1 MTIPASQIVD
11 ITPRVISGGLSGL
24 AFVGLLL
31 TKNAKLPTNT
41 AVPFYDA
48 SSVGEYFGTA
58 SSEYK
63 LASVYFAGDINSN
76 SKPQVLYFYRKVD
89 ASVSAW
95 LRGIKGAS
103 LNTLKAITSGSL
115 TITVDGTEIELTS
128 IDLSSAVSMSS
139 VASTIQTALQVELA
153 STTCV
158 WDSDFQAFVIT
169 SPTTGADSSVSLASG
184 DVAVAMGLDA
194 GTISKGSV
202 AVDLAGSMD
211 NAVKVQSNF
220 WSFMPVWEETS
231 SEALELAGWCNT
243 QGVRFLYAMVDKDAS
258 AKTSGA
264 VTLASQVKDM
274 YGVCAVY
281 NTKELGA
288 FVMGVGASLNPQV
301 AEGRKTW
308 AFRQGG
314 VGATCD
320 DKNEAPVLLANGYNF
335 YGSYANAANNFNFF
349 YNGSV
354 SGSAKWL
361 DTYYGQLFIKD
372 GLQNAWLTA
381 LSNANTLPYNA
392 SGYGVLSAAAL
403 DVINIAVSAGF
414 IRQGVALS
422 NAQKAQV
429 TQEAGL
435 DISSALETQG
445 WYLQILNPSASVR
458 EERGTPIV
466 NFWYVDGGSIQRIQ
480 GTSTVLL

>member
-1 MTIPASQIVD
+1 MIPASQIVD
-11 ITPRVISGGLSGL
+11 ITPRVINGGLSGL
-24 AFVGLLL
+24 SFVGALLS
-31 TKNAKLPTNT
+31 KNSALPANT
-41 AVPFYDA
+41 AVSFTDA

-58 SSEYK
+58 SNEYK
-63 LASVYFAGDINSN
+63 LASVYFASDLNSN
-76 SKPQVLYFYRKVD
+76 RKPERLYFYKKVD
-89 ASVSAW
+89 SAVAGW
-95 LRGIKGAS
+95 VRGVKVAS
-103 LNTLKAITSGSL
+103 LAGLQAISAGSL
-115 TITVDGTEIELTS
+115 TIEIDGSGIS
-128 IDLSSAVSMSS
+128 ISGIDLSAATSYSN
-139 VASTIQTALQVELA
+139 VASIVQTALQSELA

-158 WDSDFQAFVIT
+158 WDSSFQAFVIT
-169 SPTTGADSSVSLASG
+169 SPTTGATSSVSFASG
-184 DVAVAMGLDA
+184 DLASAMGLTTGAISA
-194 GTISKGSV
+194 GSA
-202 AVDLAGSMD
+202 AVDLAGTMD
-211 NAVKVQSNF
+211 NLVKVQSNF

-231 SEALELAGWCNT
+231 TEALELAQWCNT

-274 YGVCAVY
+274 YGVTALY

-288 FVMGVGASLNPQV
+288 FVMGVGAGIDPNAL
-301 AEGRKTW
+301 EGRKTW
-308 AFRQGG
+308 AFTRGG
-314 VGATCD
+314 ISATCD
-320 DKNEAPVLLANGYNF
+320 DKNEAPILLENGYNF
-335 YGSYANAANNFNFF
+335 YGHYANAANDFNFL

-354 SGSAKWL
+354 SGNAKWL

-381 LSNANTLPYNA
+381 MINANTLPYNQA
-392 SGYGVLSAAAL
+392 GYGVLSAAAL
-403 DVINIAVSAGF
+403 DTINVAKNAGF
-414 IRQGVALS
+414 IREGVALS

-445 WYLQILNPSASVR
+445 WYLQILDPSASVR

-466 NFWYVDGGSIQRIQ
+466 NFWYCDGGSVQRIQ